1 MNIVIIISIILLI
14 VLIVNI
20 CILIMFVN
28 KYNKDVFDM
37 NSNLNN
43 KEIENLKNIN
53 DLKYSFNENIL
64 KSFSSVSERLV
75 KIDEAQ
81 KNIDKLS
88 VNIFDLQKVLSDKK
102 IRGVFGEIQLT
113 QILLKVFG
121 ENSQSY
127 AMQYKMQDN
136 KIVDAAIFAPEP
148 FGLIPI
154 DAKFPLE
161 NYNKIFET
169 DAVEFKKAFVRD
181 VKKHI
186 NDISEKYIKIQSVNQ
201 AIIFIPAEAI
211 FSYIVSDDELLNY
224 SYDKKVWIA
233 SPTTLMSVLTSIQ
246 MVILNSKRN
255 EMAQKLHNELLKLDI
270 EFSRYKDRWEK
281 LVKDVDKMTM
291 DIKDV
296 SITSQKLQKVFEDIK
311 NGKI

>member
-20 CILIMFVN
+20 FILIMFVN
-28 KYNKDVFDM
+28 KYNKDVFDI
-37 NSNLNN
+37 NNNLNN

-121 ENSQSY
+121 ENSSSY

-169 DAVEFKKAFVRD
+169 NAIEFKKAFVRD

-186 NDISEKYIKIQSVNQ
+186 NDISEKYIKIQNVNQ